1 MPGVGQTERGSN
13 MTGLYQGM
21 AQRERAHKRI
31 FVAETGSAHVL
42 CPCSYRGTSQ
52 VFVIATLN
60 SVRHLLGCVSAV
72 VKRDFSVNLRFTR
85 NSLFWNFPTKWRG
98 CNAPSQN
105 SATFPKTL

>member
-52 VFVIATLN
+52 ICVIAGTQSVFGKVALFWLGALQPLN
-60 SVRHLLGCVSAV
+60 LVGKFQNNEFR
-72 VKRDFSVNLRFTR
+72 VKRRFTEKSR
-85 NSLFWNFPTKWRG
+85 LTT
-98 CNAPSQN
+98 ADTHPS
-105 SATFPKTL
+105 K